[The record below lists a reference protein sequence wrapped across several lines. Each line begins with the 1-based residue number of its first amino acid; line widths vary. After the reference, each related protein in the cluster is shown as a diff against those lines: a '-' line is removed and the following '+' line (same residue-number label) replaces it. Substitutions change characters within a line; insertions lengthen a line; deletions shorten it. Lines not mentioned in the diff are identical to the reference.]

1 MADGSRRN
9 AREESYKTPYVK
21 QREKD
26 LKERRA
32 AKAGTGEDKYH
43 RRQRNFTRKRGKC
56 G

>member
-1 MADGSRRN
+1 MWRKMGSGGPRKRGMADGSQRN

-32 AKAGTGEDKYH
+32 AKAGTGED
-43 RRQRNFTRKRGKC
+43 
-56 G
+56 